1 MKKNRLQ
8 RAVNGQWFIV
18 ALAALIGAVVFIAV
32 YGVRVLVPTNVDWL
46 YVGGDLSQHYI
57 GWEFFRSSVWSLPLG
72 VAGDLAYPHGIAI
85 TFMDSIP
92 LFAIPAKLFSGVLP
106 EHFQYFGW
114 WGLFS
119 FSAIGGLAAR
129 IMQRWTRDPFIIVA
143 TSLFLLASPVVLQ
156 RMFTH
161 TALAGHWIILMAVYG
176 LVWGRHWS
184 VRKSIIFWSLVL
196 SLSVLIHPYFLVM
209 NLFLMTVCLAMRY
222 VYLKNLSIELL
233 LPLTFALLTTWIIGG
248 FTFSNISGIDFGK
261 SGYDVAAPFAASGW
275 SFFDGPTDVVHSE
288 TFAYA
293 GLGGILLVAMA
304 GGLAFA
310 QRSKVYKTIH
320 KYRWRSLF
328 IILLFIAFLLFALG
342 PTMRVGGIVVFD
354 YSDSIPALIEKI
366 WAVFRVTARVM
377 WPVYYIVMLGA
388 LFVIV
393 RWSRNSIAA
402 RVLVIVVCVVQLID
416 ILGSPQ
422 VQERHERFVNAGNAQ
437 YASPLQ
443 DSAWSEMIQGRK
455 HVVYL
460 GDLYESKFV
469 AISQYCIKYDLTL
482 NTGYFARK
490 PTSAIQATIANA
502 KEDLKNGSIA
512 SDTIY
517 LYDQPYETAT
527 NLQTKHIDNYIVTI
541 K

>member
-1 MKKNRLQ
+1 MKKNQLQ
-8 RAVNGQWFIV
+8 RVIDRQWLIV
-18 ALAALIGAVVFIAV
+18 ALAALLGAFVFIAV
-32 YGVRVLVPTNVDWL
+32 YGVQVLVPTNVDWL
-46 YVGGDLSQHYI
+46 LAGGDLSQHYI
-57 GWEFFRSSVWSLPLG
+57 GWEFFQNSAWTFPLG
-72 VAGDLAYPHGIAI
+72 VAKDLAYPHGIAI

-92 LFAIPAKLFSGVLP
+92 LFAIPAKLFRSVLP

-114 WGLFS
+114 WGLLS
-119 FSAIGGLAAR
+119 FAATGGLSAR

-143 TSLFLLASPVVLQ
+143 VSLFMLASPVVLQ

-176 LVWGRHWS
+176 LVWARHWS
-184 VRKSIIFWSLVL
+184 VKKSIVFWSLVL

-209 NLFLMTVCLAMRY
+209 NLFVMTVCLAMRY
-222 VYLKNLSIELL
+222 ISLKNLSIELF
-233 LPLTFALLTTWIIGG
+233 LPLSFALLTTWIIGG

-275 SFFDGPTDVVHSE
+275 SFFDGPTDMVPSE
-288 TFAYA
+288 IFAYA

-310 QRSKVYKTIH
+310 QRSKVYKIMH
-320 KYRWRSLF
+320 KYRWRSLS
-328 IILLFIAFLLFALG
+328 IILLFTVFLLFALG

-354 YSDSIPALIEKI
+354 YSDSIPTLVEKL

-393 RWSRNSIAA
+393 RWSKNNIAA
-402 RVLVIVVCVVQLID
+402 RFLVIIVCAVQLID
-416 ILGSPQ
+416 IFGSPQ
-422 VQERHERFVNAGNAQ
+422 VRERHERFMNAGNAQ
-437 YASPLQ
+437 YASSLQ
-443 DSAWSEMIQGRK
+443 DPAWSDMIQGRR

-469 AISQYCIKYDLTL
+469 TISQYCIKHNLTL

-490 PTSAIQATIANA
+490 PTSAIQATITKA

-512 SDTIY
+512 RDTIY
-517 LYDQPYETAT
+517 LYDQPYETAA
-527 NLQTKHIDNYIVTI
+527 NLQTKYIDDYIVTV